1 MEAHCDFLQW
11 LQMDMSLKIF
21 MSLNDPSDLIR
32 ASAVSPSWHHFVT
45 ANGLC
50 KKLCLRLFP
59 QLSSVSFVTEPSC
72 GLKKSADVGSSNSVE
87 WEALEMEHRAYAFL
101 VRALT
106 TFTPKDCIAEAIS
119 ASSTDNFP
127 EESIQNTLDPRDRV
141 LRRAS
146 YWSSKGQSDPSVPET
161 LIYKVTG
168 NLCVI
173 TEISVQPFLAYFQ
186 PGFPIYSANS
196 VRFRMGHPRSP
207 EDVESDPRNLPLQ
220 HPADD
225 KFIWTY
231 TSQEFPMTQISTID
245 TKVFLWRTTIEL
257 IWRPGGWMVASV
269 LGWSLTVVGVGVVR
283 ESVSYVE
290 VMGQSLFPAF
300 DVKNIEPSGK
310 LLLKYNPEV
319 QHCASSISSYR
330 QPLATSANMLRD
342 NLRGLELLLNML
354 HGNAPDHEHNDWD
367 DDDDNDN
374 DLDLVPM

>member
-1 MEAHCDFLQW
+1 MEARCDFFQW

-21 MSLNDPSDLIR
+21 MSLDDPSDLIR
-32 ASAVSPSWHHFVT
+32 ASAVSLSWHHFVT

-50 KKLCLRLFP
+50 KQLCLRLFP

-186 PGFPIYSANS
+186 PGFPIYSAKS

-231 TSQEFPMTQISTID
+231 TSQEFPMTQENYLQKFQLPEPVICIGG
-245 TKVFLWRTTIEL
+245 FLQIEL
-257 IWRPGGWMVASV
+257 
-269 LGWSLTVVGVGVVR
+269 LGRVQRQEMDGLFYIC
-283 ESVSYVE
+283 VSYVE

-300 DVKNIEPSGK
+300 DVKNLEPSGK

-319 QHCASSISSYR
+319 QHCASPISSYR
-330 QPLATSANMLRD
+330 QPLATSASMLRD

-354 HGNAPDHEHNDWD
+354 HGNAPNHEHNDWD